1 MVGNITKHR
10 NLTKREDCIRDTGK
24 DRNFSIG
31 EAERQG
37 WRGEVMISGGLEGAC
52 RVGVQEEAGSAG
64 FWGGGKNF
72 AVEPGCEKGLV
83 GVGFYEEG
91 VWLRGTPGPAGE
103 GGWVDEGAAVVVD
116 G

>member
-1 MVGNITKHR
+1 
-10 NLTKREDCIRDTGK
+10 
-24 DRNFSIG
+24 
-31 EAERQG
+31 
-37 WRGEVMISGGLEGAC
+37 MISGGLEGAC

-64 FWGGGKNF
+64 SWGGGKNF
-72 AVEPGCEKGLV
+72 AVKPGCEKGLV

-103 GGWVDEGAAVVVD
+103 GGWVDEGEAVVVD